1 MKARTIIERPLY
13 SYYTNCESVELYR
26 KDFDT
31 IEVGDRFT
39 AEAWDRDVNATERTY
54 VTVTCIYHDQ
64 NGVLLREHSR
74 TVYYDGSTE
83 DEETVE
89 LVWVE
94 LKGKENDNEKAYES
108 KE

>member
-13 SYYTNCESVELYR
+13 GYYTNCESIELYR
-26 KDFDT
+26 KDFET
-31 IEVGDRFT
+31 IKVGDRFK

-64 NGVLLREHSR
+64 NGVLLREHTE
-74 TVYYDGSTE
+74 TVYYDNAY
-83 DEETVE
+83 DEETLE

-94 LKGKENDNEKAYES
+94 LKGEKENA
-108 KE
+108 

>member
-1 MKARTIIERPLY
+1 M
-13 SYYTNCESVELYR
+13 
-26 KDFDT
+26 
-31 IEVGDRFT
+31 
-39 AEAWDRDVNATERTY
+39 NATERTY

-74 TVYYDGSTE
+74 TVYCDGSYE

-94 LKGKENDNEKAYES
+94 LKGEKENV
-108 KE
+108 

>member
-39 AEAWDRDVNATERTY
+39 AEAWDGER
-54 VTVTCIYHDQ
+54 
-64 NGVLLREHSR
+64 
-74 TVYYDGSTE
+74 
-83 DEETVE
+83 
-89 LVWVE
+89 
-94 LKGKENDNEKAYES
+94 K
-108 KE
+108 

>member
-74 TVYYDGSTE
+74 TVYYE